1 MTIVTPASRNLSAE
15 VLNAHRAQSR
25 RRLILV
31 GLLGLLAVAALVLDL
46 VTGPAGLPLD
56 QTLKALIGAEVPRGT
71 SVIVR
76 DVRLPVAVM
85 ALLVGG
91 ALGLA
96 GAEMQTVLD
105 NPLAEPFTLGVSGAA
120 ALGAALGI
128 VLGISL
134 PGLPPEATVSA
145 NAFLFAIGALILLQ
159 LLSGFRGGGPEVL
172 VLFGIALSF
181 AAQALLALVQYVAS
195 ADTLQQLVYW
205 TMGSLSAANWTR
217 VQLLALVLALVVP
230 FSLLSA
236 WKLTALK
243 LGAERASSLG
253 INLKSLRRW
262 ALLRISLL
270 AATSVALTGI
280 IGFIGLAGP
289 HIARLLVGQDH
300 RFYLPTS
307 LFTGALLLS
316 LASTASKTLIPGLI
330 LPIGI
335 VTTLIG
341 LPVFVWLIARRRP

>member
-1 MTIVTPASRNLSAE
+1 VSQTTGDISAD
-15 VLNAHRAQSR
+15 VLRAHRAR
-25 RRLILV
+25 NRTRVVLV
-31 GLLGLLAVAALVLDL
+31 AVLGLLALAALVLDL

-56 QTLKALIGAEVPRGT
+56 QTLKALIGADVPRGT
-71 SVIVR
+71 KVIVLE
-76 DVRLPVAVM
+76 VRLPVAVM
-85 ALLVGG
+85 ALLVGA

-145 NAFLFAIGALILLQ
+145 NAFLFAIGALVLLQ
-159 LLSGFRGGGPEVL
+159 LLAGFRGGGPEVL

-181 AAQALLALVQYVAS
+181 AAQALLALVQYVAT

-217 VQLLALVLALVVP
+217 VQLLALVLCAAVP
-230 FSLLSA
+230 FSFMAA

-243 LGAERASSLG
+243 LGSERASSLG
-253 INLKSLRRW
+253 INLKTLRRW

-316 LASTASKTLIPGLI
+316 LASTVSKTLIPGLI

-341 LPVFVWLIARRRP
+341 LPVFVWLIARRKP